1 MDRSWIVA
9 SCIAAASLAG
19 ALVLWPRPSSEPIV
33 DIVAPAP
40 RGGTTAST
48 VVVHVSGAVA
58 RPGLVSLPTGA
69 RVADAVVAAGGAL
82 PDAALSSLNLA
93 APVVAGQH
101 IVVPWDAG
109 GDGADR
115 GGGTAGGGP
124 VPINSADASTLVAL
138 PGIGP
143 VLAARIV
150 EHRERHGPFTTAEDL
165 LGVPGI
171 GEATLAAL
179 RDHIAVP

>member
-9 SCIAAASLAG
+9 FCIAATSLAG
-19 ALVLWPRPSSEPIV
+19 ALVLWPRPAPEPIV
-33 DIVAPAP
+33 DIAAPAS

-69 RVADAVVAAGGAL
+69 RVADAVVGAGGAL
-82 PDAALSSLNLA
+82 PDAVLSSLNLA
-93 APVVAGQH
+93 TPVVAGQR

-109 GDGADR
+109 GEGTDRR
-115 GGGTAGGGP
+115 GGTPGAGP
-124 VPINSADASTLVAL
+124 VPINTADASTLVTL

-165 LGVPGI
+165 LGVAGI

-179 RDHIAVP
+179 RDHIVVP